1 MKKQH
6 IISFAVLFLVF
17 NLSSL
22 LAQNNVE
29 FNKNSFPNDK
39 KGLKEAQSN
48 IANGDKFFA
57 AGIGKY
63 TEAIEF
69 YMKANNFNPNNA
81 LLNYKIGKCY
91 LFTIDKHKAIIFLEK
106 AHQLK
111 ANIEGDVVYLIA
123 QAYQGIHEF
132 EKAIDKYREYK
143 NVLTPK
149 YLAES
154 GKEIDRRVKECQ
166 TGIELMKN
174 PVRVFIDNMGPEVNT
189 QYPEYSPII
198 NADESMIIYTTRRN
212 TTTGG
217 NLDPNDGKYY
227 EDIFISY
234 KSGKE
239 WGTPQNPGK
248 PLNSDLHDATVGLSP
263 DGQKLFVYRG
273 DNGGDI
279 YECDLKG
286 NTWTKPERLN
296 KNINTKYHESSASLS
311 PDGRKLYFVSDKPGG
326 FGGRDIYVSELDKKG
341 NWGPAQLLPG
351 TINTPFDE
359 EAVFMHPDGKTLY
372 FSSKGHNTMGG
383 YDIFK
388 SVHEN
393 GQWSTPENLGYP
405 INTSG
410 DDVFFSIS
418 ASGRHGYYSSARP
431 GGFGD
436 QDLYIITFLGPEKQM
451 VNNSDDN
458 LLAWKTQAITEQ
470 VIEQVIDIKTASL
483 TLLKGRVLDEIT
495 LEPIEAKIILSD
507 IDKNE
512 ELATF
517 TSNSATGRY
526 LVSLPSGKNYGISV
540 IAKDYLFH
548 SENFNIPDKAAYQEI
563 EKDIYLKK
571 IAVGSSIVLKNIFF
585 DFNQATLRPE
595 SKNELE
601 RLVKLM
607 QDMPSLKIEIS
618 GHTDNVGSAQYNKT
632 LSERRAKSV
641 VDFLIEEGISPNRLT
656 YKGYGFDMPIAP
668 NDTDEGR
675 QQNRRTEFK
684 IISN

>member
-1 MKKQH
+1 MKKLH
-6 IISFAVLFLVF
+6 IISILFIFLFAANGVF
-17 NLSSL
+17 
-22 LAQNNVE
+22 AQNIE
-29 FNKNSFPNDK
+29 FTKQNFPNDK
-39 KGLKEAQSN
+39 KGLKEAQNN
-48 IANGDKFFA
+48 IAMGDKFYI
-57 AGIGKY
+57 AGPGKY
-63 TEAIEF
+63 YDAIES
-69 YMKANNFNPNNA
+69 YMKAYNFNPNNA

-91 LFTIDKHKAIIFLEK
+91 LYSIDKHKAIIYLEK

-111 ANIEGDVVYLIA
+111 PNVEGDVLLLIA
-123 QAYQGIHEF
+123 QAFHGIHEF

-149 YLAES
+149 SLAEI
-154 GKEIDRRVKECQ
+154 GKDVDRKIKECQ
-166 TGIELMKN
+166 TGIELMQN
-174 PVRVFIDNMGPEVNT
+174 PVRVFIDNMGPVINT

-198 NADESMIIYTTRRN
+198 NADESMIIFTTRRN

-217 NLDPNDGKYY
+217 KLDPNDGKYY

-234 KSGKE
+234 RENKE

-286 NTWTKPERLN
+286 NTWTKPQRLN

-326 FGGRDIYVSELDKKG
+326 YGGRDIYVSELDKKG
-341 NWGPAQLLPG
+341 NWGPAQLLPS
-351 TINTPFDE
+351 TINTPLDE
-359 EAVFMHPDGKTLY
+359 EAVFIHPDGKTLY

-388 SVHEN
+388 TVFEN
-393 GQWSTPENLGYP
+393 GQWSKPENLGYP
-405 INTSG
+405 INTAG

-436 QDLYIITFLGPEKQM
+436 QDLYVITVLGAEKQM

-458 LLAWKTQAITEQ
+458 LLAWKTQAITET
-470 VIEQVIDIKTASL
+470 VIEEVIDIETASL
-483 TLLKGRVLDEIT
+483 TLLKGRILDEVT
-495 LEPIEAKIILSD
+495 LQPVEAKILLSD

-512 ELATF
+512 DLATF

-526 LVSLPSGKNYGISV
+526 LVSLPSGKNYGIAVS
-540 IAKDYLFH
+540 ADGYLFH
-548 SENFNIPDKAAYQEI
+548 SENFNIPEKAAYQEI

-595 SKNELE
+595 SKNELD
-601 RLVKLM
+601 RLVTLM
-607 QDMPSLKIEIS
+607 NDMPSLKIEIS
-618 GHTDNVGSAQYNKT
+618 GHTDNIGSAQYNKT

-641 VDFLIEEGISPNRLT
+641 VDYLIENGISPNRLT

>member
-1 MKKQH
+1 MKKLH
-6 IISFAVLFLVF
+6 IISILFIFLFAANGVF
-17 NLSSL
+17 
-22 LAQNNVE
+22 AQNIE
-29 FNKNSFPNDK
+29 FTKQNFPNDK
-39 KGLKEAQSN
+39 KGLKEAQNN
-48 IANGDKFFA
+48 IAMGDKFYI
-57 AGIGKY
+57 AGPGKY
-63 TEAIEF
+63 YDAIES
-69 YMKANNFNPNNA
+69 YMKAYNFNPNNA

-91 LFTIDKHKAIIFLEK
+91 LYSIDKHKAIIYLEK

-111 ANIEGDVVYLIA
+111 PNVEGDVLLLIA
-123 QAYQGIHEF
+123 QAFHGIHEF

-149 YLAES
+149 SLAEI
-154 GKEIDRRVKECQ
+154 GKDVDRKIKECQ
-166 TGIELMKN
+166 TGIELMQN
-174 PVRVFIDNMGPEVNT
+174 PVRVFIDNMGPVINT

-198 NADESMIIYTTRRN
+198 NADESMIIFTTRRN

-217 NLDPNDGKYY
+217 KLDPNDGKYY

-234 KSGKE
+234 RENKE

-286 NTWTKPERLN
+286 NTWTKPQRLN

-326 FGGRDIYVSELDKKG
+326 YGGRDIYVSELDKKG
-341 NWGPAQLLPG
+341 NWGPAQLLPS
-351 TINTPFDE
+351 TINTPLDE
-359 EAVFMHPDGKTLY
+359 EAVFIHPDGKTLY

-388 SVHEN
+388 TVFEN
-393 GQWSTPENLGYP
+393 GQWSKPENLGYP
-405 INTSG
+405 INTAG

-436 QDLYIITFLGPEKQM
+436 QDLYVITFLGAEKQM

-458 LLAWKTQAITEQ
+458 LLAWKTQAITET
-470 VIEQVIDIKTASL
+470 VIEEVIDIETASL
-483 TLLKGRVLDEIT
+483 TLLKGRILDEVT
-495 LEPIEAKIILSD
+495 LQPVEAKILLSD

-512 ELATF
+512 DLATF

-526 LVSLPSGKNYGISV
+526 LVSLPSGKNYGIAVS
-540 IAKDYLFH
+540 ADGYLFH
-548 SENFNIPDKAAYQEI
+548 SENFNIPEKAAYQEI

-595 SKNELE
+595 SKNELD
-601 RLVKLM
+601 RLVTLM
-607 QDMPSLKIEIS
+607 NDMPSLKIEIS
-618 GHTDNVGSAQYNKT
+618 GHTDNIGSAQYNKT

-641 VDFLIEEGISPNRLT
+641 VDYLIENGISPNRLT